1 MLVSGFW
8 GVVLWRPSGHDARGH
23 SVTTPVSAPH
33 AQRGLSMSLRDRM
46 FGAQRP
52 GAGREPLPG
61 LCVVGRL
68 VRMKVTCHQ
77 QVLALPGCQDDH
89 LPPGEGDQDCVVP
102 GTSGSASLAARV
114 RAICTTGTMSFKPVP
129 LQVFGCSKTKVAQS
143 CLTLCDPMDYSV
155 HGILQA
161 RILEWVAF
169 PFSRGSS

>member
-1 MLVSGFW
+1 M
-8 GVVLWRPSGHDARGH
+8 LWRPSGHDARGH